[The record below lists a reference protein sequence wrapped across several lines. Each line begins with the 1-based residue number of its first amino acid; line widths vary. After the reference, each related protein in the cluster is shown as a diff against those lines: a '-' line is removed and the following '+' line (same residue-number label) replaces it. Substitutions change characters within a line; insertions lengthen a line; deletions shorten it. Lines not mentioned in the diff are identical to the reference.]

1 VPSYLFTK
9 CSSNQRRDNDA
20 TVDEQIINLESI
32 SAAIDRLQFGRN
44 NNPVVIIICGVSGV
58 GKTTI
63 GRLLAQELEWEFYD
77 ADDFHSVENIAKMKN
92 GVPLTDEDRQP
103 WLGKLRDVIEQCL
116 VAGKNA
122 VLACSALKKAYRDYL
137 RVNDGVKFVF
147 LRGNRRKISEQLQKR
162 HGHFMNPVLLDSQ
175 FEDLEEPQPSEH
187 ALLLELGPSPGD
199 LVELIKTKLKLRN

>member
-1 VPSYLFTK
+1 
-9 CSSNQRRDNDA
+9 
-20 TVDEQIINLESI
+20 
-32 SAAIDRLQFGRN
+32 
-44 NNPVVIIICGVSGV
+44 VVIVICGVTGV

-77 ADDFHSVENIAKMKN
+77 ADDFHSMENIAKMEE

-103 WLGKLRDVIEQCL
+103 WLGKLRELIEQCL

-122 VLACSALKKAYRDYL
+122 VLACSALKKAYRDRL
-137 RVNDGVKFVF
+137 RVSDGVKFVF
-147 LRGNRRKISEQLQKR
+147 LRGNRRKISEQLQHR

-187 ALLLELGPSPGD
+187 VLSLELGRSPGD
-199 LVELIKTKLKLRN
+199 VVELIKTKLKLRS